1 MPQHY
6 EITGPFDRRKVTVD
20 GRVVPFLDAIPAN
33 GGIIHLLL
41 DQRYGLDISVAD
53 AETFIPWIADAIAV
67 AMGYTCHPRPYMKE
81 PLRSN
86 PFPPLHGIDW
96 VAAAPADGEEPRA

>member
-6 EITGPFDRRKVTVD
+6 EIVGPFSVHRVIVD
-20 GRVVPFLDAIPAN
+20 GREVPFLDAMPAN

-41 DQRYGLDISVAD
+41 DQRYGLDITVAD

-67 AMGYTCHPRPYMKE
+67 AMGYTCHPRPYMEE

-86 PFPPLHGIDW
+86 PFPQLHGIDW
-96 VAAAPADGEEPRA
+96 VETAPPKEEG